1 MGGKKVLLVEDN
13 EDNRTLFSVILR
25 YHNFDVIEAGD
36 GEEALRLARKHHPD
50 VILMDLGLP
59 GMDGLEA
66 TAQLKGDDDTADIP
80 IVALTAFQNAED
92 EARTAGCS
100 GFLTKPCPPE
110 RVIREV
116 TRFLGGGGNGNGHDK
131 RRSA

>member
-1 MGGKKVLLVEDN
+1 MTGKKVLLVEDN
-13 EDNRTLFSVILR
+13 EDNRTLFGIILR
-25 YHNFDVIEAGD
+25 YHNFEVVEAAD
-36 GEEALRLARKHHPD
+36 GEAAVTLAHEHRPD

-66 TAQLKGDDDTADIP
+66 TERLKEDARTSHIP
-80 IVALTAFQNAED
+80 VIALTAFHSAESD
-92 EARTAGCS
+92 AIAAGCA

-116 TRFLGGGGNGNGHDK
+116 ARFL
-131 RRSA
+131 SADLKSA